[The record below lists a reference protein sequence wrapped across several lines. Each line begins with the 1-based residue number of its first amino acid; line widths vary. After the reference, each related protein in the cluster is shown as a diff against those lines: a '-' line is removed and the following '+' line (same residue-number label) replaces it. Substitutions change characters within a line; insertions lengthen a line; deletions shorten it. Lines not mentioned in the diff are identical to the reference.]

1 MFARLNR
8 SAEAMS
14 IEADCCPPIPVVGT
28 SGGFGSSVD
37 VEEAPFVK
45 GELATVETTNTTAAM
60 SHATAAGTNRPL
72 VKRSGVSSATG
83 GAGGEA
89 GGEAGVDS
97 ERSLKADGAETLA
110 GSRSA
115 DAPPSVAVT
124 KARSGRV
131 RLILLY

>member
-8 SAEAMS
+8 SAEARRRRLES
-14 IEADCCPPIPVVGT
+14 NCSSRILR
-28 SGGFGSSVD
+28 GGSAGGCGFD

-72 VKRSGVSSATG
+72 VKGSGVSNATG
-83 GAGGEA
+83 GT

-97 ERSLKADGAETLA
+97 ERSLKTDGAETSA
-110 GSRSA
+110 GSRPA

-131 RLILLY
+131 RLMPLS